1 MACAIYSVIT
11 FFLEVYMSQINPNL
25 ALTPFMLK
33 YQQVMSY
40 FFLLIAAFLFFNID
54 NETWVIIKSTIAD
67 AYINV
72 TSFVAGTLLI
82 FFFLEKFFNIDL
94 NKLLHNRPKLE
105 VFVSS
110 ALGSLP
116 GCGGAIIVLTQYS
129 RGKISFGSVVATLT
143 ATMGDAA
150 FLLLAKDPKIGF
162 LIMII
167 GFLVGFVSGILVNKI
182 HGKSFMKINGCD
194 IIRLNCKPS
203 NYKASKTLDIFW
215 VILLIPGIILGISS
229 AFQVN
234 LEEYFVNDII
244 ENPITFFG
252 FFAGSLCLIMWIIPV
267 ISGLKYSPSK
277 SDENVI
283 RRTVADS
290 NFITTWVI
298 LAFLA
303 YELTVHLGNINLEA
317 IFQSYFI
324 LIPLIGILIG
334 FLPGCGPQI
343 LVTTLYLNGII
354 PLSAQIGNAI
364 SNDGDALFP
373 AIALHPKAALIAT
386 IYSGVPAIIVSYA
399 YFFSFEF

>member
-1 MACAIYSVIT
+1 
-11 FFLEVYMSQINPNL
+11 MSQINPNL

-162 LIMII
+162 LIMIT

-215 VILLIPGIILGISS
+215 VILLIPGIILGVLS
-229 AFQVN
+229 AFQIN